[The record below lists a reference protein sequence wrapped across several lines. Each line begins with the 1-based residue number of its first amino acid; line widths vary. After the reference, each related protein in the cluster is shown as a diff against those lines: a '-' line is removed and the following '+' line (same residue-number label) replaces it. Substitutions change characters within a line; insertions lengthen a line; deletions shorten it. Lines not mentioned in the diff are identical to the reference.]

1 MTTGHLNGVTRHG
14 LRLLAPLRHRLAPR
28 VDALAV
34 QRFSTLSRRGDKARN
49 PGAVQDAT
57 VRAFSRLTRDCST
70 AGRAQPAVERAVLD
84 GLRALTNP
92 ETVAVPSAAVRQ
104 AVLEAFRAVTLA
116 DPDIAASPEVSKVVV
131 PAFRALAD
139 ADLDGAPSPTVR
151 QAVVDQFHR
160 LYYRRSAQTWKQ
172 TYWRGVHVWK
182 NPLDLWLYQEIL
194 HEVQPDLIV
203 EAGTKYG
210 GSAFFLANLCDLIGR
225 GRIVTIDITEQPNRP
240 VHDRVTYL
248 TGSSTDPEIIERV
261 DQMAAGGRLLVLLD
275 SDHSA
280 RHVLAE
286 LRAWHTRVPVGSY
299 LVVEDTNVHGHP
311 VFPSHGPGPMEAVDA
326 FLAENDNFVI
336 DQSKHK
342 FFMTFNPRGFLKRVS

>member
-1 MTTGHLNGVTRHG
+1 MMAGHLNDVTRHG
-14 LRLLAPLRHRLAPR
+14 LRLLAPLRQRLAPHF
-28 VDALAV
+28 DALAV
-34 QRFSTLSRRGDKARN
+34 QRFTTLSRRGESARD

-57 VRAFSRLTRDCST
+57 VRAFSRLIRDCST
-70 AGRAQPAVERAVLD
+70 TGRTQPAMERAVLD

-92 ETVAVPSAAVRQ
+92 ETVAVPSAAVRR

-116 DPDIAASPEVSKVVV
+116 GPDISASPDVSKVVV
-131 PAFRALAD
+131 QAFRVLAD
-139 ADLDGAPSPTVR
+139 ADLDGAPLPTVR

-160 LYYRRSAQTWKQ
+160 LYYRRSAQTWKR
-172 TYWRGVHVWK
+172 TYWRGVSVWK

-210 GSAFFLANLCDLIGR
+210 GSAFFLANLCDLMGR
-225 GRIVTIDITEQPNRP
+225 GRVLTIDITEQPGRP

-286 LRAWHTRVPVGSY
+286 LRAWHSRVPVGSY

-311 VFPSHGPGPMEAVDA
+311 VFPTHGPGPMEAVDA
-326 FLAENDNFVI
+326 FLAENDDFVV
-336 DQSKHK
+336 DESKHK

>member
-1 MTTGHLNGVTRHG
+1 MTTRHLENVSRHG
-14 LRLLAPLRHRLAPR
+14 LRLLAPMRQRLAPR
-28 VDALAV
+28 LDALAI
-34 QRFSTLSRRGDKARN
+34 QRFSTLSRRGERARD
-49 PGAVQDAT
+49 PGAVRDAT
-57 VRAFSRLTRDCST
+57 VRAFSRLTQGGVT
-70 AGRAQPAVERAVLD
+70 GLPPALERAVLD

-92 ETVAVPSAAVRQ
+92 AAGAVPSAAVRQ

-116 DPDIAASPEVSKVVV
+116 DPDVARSPEVSKVVV

-139 ADLDGAPSPTVR
+139 ADLDGTPSPTVR

-160 LYYRRSAQTWKQ
+160 LYYRRSGQTWKQ

-194 HEVQPDLIV
+194 HEVEPDLIV
-203 EAGTKYG
+203 EAGTKFG
-210 GSAFFLANLCDLIGR
+210 GSAFFLANLCDLMGR

-240 VHDRVTYL
+240 VHDRITYL

-326 FLAENDNFVI
+326 FLAENDDFVI
-336 DQSKHK
+336 DESKHK
-342 FFMTFNPRGFLKRVS
+342 FFMTFNPRGFLKRVG